1 MTLSSSAVVASS
13 NEASS
18 ETSGGQSAVL
28 NNDTIKLTI
37 EQAVA
42 EVRLSNPGLAAVVAR
57 AEGLGY
63 VIAQSNALPDAKL
76 ILNAMNLPV
85 DSFSLKQEAM
95 TQIQIGI
102 SQQLPYPGKLALRS
116 EVAELIAGSAHYAAE
131 EMRLKLVRDVKLLWW
146 NIFYLDRALDVTQQN
161 QSLLRQLVEVAQTK
175 YKVGQGLQQ
184 DVLLAQLELSKL
196 LDEDIKLIELRR
208 VQVIR
213 LNTLLDRPSQ
223 ALIQL
228 ADADESLPKLINEDE
243 LLRMAL
249 KNRPA
254 LMAAGVNVQAAQ
266 VRKSLANED
275 YKPDFTVSAIYGRRD
290 GVNPNGNDR
299 ADFAS
304 ILLNMNLPLWTENKQ
319 DKLVDQRNSE
329 WQQMRYH
336 FADEENAIRET
347 VSRYVAGYQRTVDQV
362 KLYRTGIIPQAKQ
375 TVASMMSGY
384 QVNKV
389 DFLNLVRAQVTL
401 FNYEK
406 QYWLS
411 LSQANQMLSQ
421 LVAAVSQE
429 VIYE

>member
-1 MTLSSSAVVASS
+1 
-13 NEASS
+13 
-18 ETSGGQSAVL
+18 
-28 NNDTIKLTI
+28 
-37 EQAVA
+37 
-42 EVRLSNPGLAAVVAR
+42 
-57 AEGLGY
+57 
-63 VIAQSNALPDAKL
+63 
-76 ILNAMNLPV
+76 
-85 DSFSLKQEAM
+85 
-95 TQIQIGI
+95 
-102 SQQLPYPGKLALRS
+102 
-116 EVAELIAGSAHYAAE
+116 
-131 EMRLKLVRDVKLLWW
+131 
-146 NIFYLDRALDVTQQN
+146 
-161 QSLLRQLVEVAQTK
+161 
-175 YKVGQGLQQ
+175 
-184 DVLLAQLELSKL
+184 
-196 LDEDIKLIELRR
+196 
-208 VQVIR
+208 
-213 LNTLLDRPSQ
+213 
-223 ALIQL
+223 
-228 ADADESLPKLINEDE
+228 
-243 LLRMAL
+243 
-249 KNRPA
+249 
-254 LMAAGVNVQAAQ
+254 
-266 VRKSLANED
+266 LANED
-275 YKPDFTVSAIYGRRD
+275 YKPDFTVSAIYGWRD

-421 LVAAVSQE
+421 LVAAVSQK